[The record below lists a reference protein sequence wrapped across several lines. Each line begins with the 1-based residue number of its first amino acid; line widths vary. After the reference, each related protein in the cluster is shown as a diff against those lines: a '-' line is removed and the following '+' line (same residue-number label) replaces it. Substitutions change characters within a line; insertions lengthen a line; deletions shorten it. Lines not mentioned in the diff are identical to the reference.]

1 MMILNSYF
9 KQSKSPF
16 YSFIFILPLFVIYEF
31 GISAISSKD
40 LPTIRNGA
48 DVLLR
53 KILAT
58 VGISGIYGMAM
69 FLLIGIII
77 TFLINKGEFRKLK
90 FKGNYFI
97 FMIFE
102 SILWSVILFI
112 ILSQGQLLLG
122 KGTAKLLIQQI
133 VLSIG
138 SGIFEEFVFRVVLVS
153 SFALIVGL
161 FFKKQYFY
169 KMSFAVIVAAVIF
182 SLFHFIGDYA
192 DIPKTSL
199 FILRFTAGIILG
211 YIYILRGFGIAA
223 YSHSFYNLIVFTQTI
238 PDS

>member
-1 MMILNSYF
+1 MILNSYF

-40 LPTIRNGA
+40 LPTIRNSA

-69 FLLIGIII
+69 LLLIGIII
-77 TFLINKGEFRKLK
+77 TFFINKGEFSKLK

-112 ILSQGQLLLG
+112 ILSQGQLILG

-169 KMSFAVIVAAVIF
+169 KMSIAVIIAAVIF